1 MVFDHLQ
8 QTIDSW
14 EQRHGISTADILT
27 LPSPFDAVFQRMLR
41 QRGLTLEEL
50 AAALALDHE
59 EARQV
64 GRLLIEKGMFA
75 ELEHACNGPTRY
87 TLRLANSRKQHAA
100 SARRRA
106 SIDLLKI
113 IESN

>member
-1 MVFDHLQ
+1 MVCDHLR

-14 EQRHGISTADILT
+14 QQRRGISTADILT
-27 LPSPFDAVFQRMLR
+27 LPAPFCTVFQRMLR

-50 AAALALDHE
+50 AAAFAIDHDD
-59 EARQV
+59 AREL
-64 GRLLIEKGMFA
+64 GRLLIEKGIFA
-75 ELEHACNGPTRY
+75 EPEHECNGATRY

-100 SARRRA
+100 STRRRA
-106 SIDLLKI
+106 SIDLLKT